1 MRTLQL
7 ARIAAEAEGLRLRTH
22 AQRTAIRVV
31 IGLIALMF
39 LGWALAF
46 AHAAIWYW
54 LREDIGW
61 PERGTAMALTAGDL
75 VIAAFL
81 ARKVVTFAWTKATG
95 KEPPTNPEDPGVAL
109 AEALSWS
116 VLTGVTVAA
125 MRILA
130 VRAVSRKILSGPDG
144 ESANAADG

>member
-1 MRTLQL
+1 
-7 ARIAAEAEGLRLRTH
+7 
-22 AQRTAIRVV
+22 V
-31 IGLIALMF
+31 
-39 LGWALAF
+39 
-46 AHAAIWYW
+46 
-54 LREDIGW
+54 
-61 PERGTAMALTAGDL
+61 
-75 VIAAFL
+75 

-130 VRAVSRKILSGPDG
+130 VRALSRRILSSADG
-144 ESANAADG
+144 EPANAADG

>member
-1 MRTLQL
+1 MADNKADLGTKLISGL
-7 ARIAAEAEGLRLRTH
+7 A
-22 AQRTAIRVV
+22 
-31 IGLIALMF
+31 
-39 LGWALAF
+39 
-46 AHAAIWYW
+46 
-54 LREDIGW
+54 
-61 PERGTAMALTAGDL
+61 AM
-75 VIAAFL
+75 IAAFL

-130 VRAVSRKILSGPDG
+130 VRAVSRKILSSADREP
-144 ESANAADG
+144 ANAADG